1 MDNKKD
7 FKNLFI
13 KKYKCLFI
21 TLFYFFSFSN
31 ISFGQ
36 DLQIAQEYFKA
47 KEYIKAKASFE
58 KLAKND
64 ELVNL
69 IHFDYLETL
78 IKLNEIKDAERFLK
92 KQIKNNKSISIYHAQ
107 LADLYFLQQ
116 KEKESKEETMKAK
129 SIAKIDEI
137 ESQKLANFYTKNNN
151 TDEAIRVL
159 LESRLYFENPI
170 LYGNLLGGL
179 FKTTGN
185 TSLMLN
191 EYLIYAENTGN
202 LDYFKNIIQ
211 DEVKNEKDLNILE
224 KLLYEKVQKQPDI
237 PFYTEVL
244 ISHLVNQKQFY
255 KAFLQARA
263 LDKRMKYDGSNV
275 YELAFVA
282 RQNKDWVNA
291 AKMFEYMA
299 KEYPNN
305 PEYPSVKRL
314 LISCKEEA
322 IKSTYPIDEKE
333 IKSLINE
340 YDLLIKE
347 IGLNQKTIEAM
358 KSKANLYAFY
368 LDDKENAIE
377 ILEQA
382 IKIGARDINFVS
394 RCKLDL
400 GDIQLLN
407 GDFWEA
413 TLTYQQVEKAEKDN
427 PTGYEAKLKNAKLNY
442 YKGDFEI
449 AEDIL
454 NILKKATTREIAN
467 DAMDLSL
474 LIRDNTGVD
483 STETAMKCFSNTELL
498 IFQNKYLQAIDSLTK
513 IITKYNKD
521 GLVDDALLKRAN
533 CYLKLS
539 KNELA
544 IADLGSLIE
553 QFPSDVLGDD
563 ASFLLAVTL
572 QEKTGEKEKAMKLFE
587 DILKNYPGS
596 IYVVESRNR
605 YRTLRGDTIN

>member
-1 MDNKKD
+1 MNNKKD
-7 FKNLFI
+7 FENLFI
-13 KKYKCLFI
+13 KKYKYLLVTFI
-21 TLFYFFSFSN
+21 LLV
-31 ISFGQ
+31 FGANQLKAQ

-47 KEYIKAKASFE
+47 KEYVKAKAIFE
-58 KLAKND
+58 KLVKADGQANI
-64 ELVNL
+64 
-69 IHFDYLETL
+69 IHNEYLETL
-78 IKLNEIKDAERFLK
+78 IILKEIKEAERFLK
-92 KQIKNNKSISIYHAQ
+92 KQIKNNKLNSIYHAQ
-107 LADLYFLQQ
+107 LSDLFLMLE
-116 KEKESKEETMKAK
+116 KEKDAIDETQKANLL
-129 SIAKIDEI
+129 AKVDEI
-137 ESQKLANFYTKNNN
+137 ETQKLANYYSKNNK
-151 TDEAIRVL
+151 TDEAIQL
-159 LESRLYFENPI
+159 LLASRIHFENPI
-170 LYGNLLGGL
+170 LYGNILGSL
-179 FKTTGN
+179 FKVTGN
-185 TSLMLN
+185 TAMMLN

-202 LDYFKNIIQ
+202 LDYFKSVIQ
-211 DEVKNEKDLNILE
+211 DEVKTDKDLTILE

-263 LDKRMKYDGSNV
+263 LDKRMKYEGSNV
-275 YELAFVA
+275 YELAFMA
-282 RQNKDWVNA
+282 RQNKDWTNA

-322 IKSTYPIDEKE
+322 IKTVYPVDNNE
-333 IKSLINE
+333 IKALIKE

-347 IGLNQKTIEAM
+347 VGLNQKTIEAM
-358 KSKANLYAFY
+358 KSKANLFAFY
-368 LDDKENAIE
+368 LDEKDSAIV

-382 IKIGARDINFVS
+382 IKLGIRDINFVS

-442 YKGDFEI
+442 YKGDFEV

-454 NILKKATTREIAN
+454 DILKKATTREIAN

-483 STETAMKCFSNTELL
+483 STETAMKCFSTTELL
-498 IFQNKYLQAIDSLTK
+498 IFQNKYDQAIDSLTK
-513 IITKYNKD
+513 IISKYNKD
-521 GLVDDALLKRAN
+521 GLVDDALFKRAN

-544 IADLGSLIE
+544 IKDLSAIVE
-553 QFPSDVLGDD
+553 QFPTDVLGDD

-572 QEKTGEKEKAMKLFE
+572 QEKTTEKAKAMKLFE

-596 IYVVESRNR
+596 IYVVEARNR